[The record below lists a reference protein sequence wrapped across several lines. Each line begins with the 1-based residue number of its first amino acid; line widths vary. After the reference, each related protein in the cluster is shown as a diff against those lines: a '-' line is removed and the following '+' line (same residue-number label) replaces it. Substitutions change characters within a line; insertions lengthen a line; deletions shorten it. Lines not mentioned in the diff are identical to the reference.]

1 VNNNDIVRYAPV
13 GVYFQLV
20 ISLIRHVML
29 CFHSLK
35 LEMVL
40 IYGIYFTLPKQKN
53 ITVSVCSFR
62 DFYSANPPHVNMK
75 TSYH

>member
-1 VNNNDIVRYAPV
+1 
-13 GVYFQLV
+13 
-20 ISLIRHVML
+20 
-29 CFHSLK
+29 
-35 LEMVL
+35 MVL

-75 TSYH
+75 TSYHWQTARRV